1 MNRPTDLTRIKQA
14 MLKELDNTLR
24 QNYHQTLTE
33 VLNELR
39 IRNIFTPANPT
50 PDNVFSIVL
59 NNHLLTYKP
68 AQSVNQMREA
78 LERLAQGEFG
88 ICARCGREIPARTLE
103 KHPTKAICA
112 ACTKAKR

>member
-1 MNRPTDLTRIKQA
+1 MTSATDLTRIKQA
-14 MLKELDNTLR
+14 MLTELDNTLR

-68 AQSVNQMREA
+68 ATSVIQLREA
-78 LERLAQGEFG
+78 LERLAHGKFG
-88 ICARCGREIPARTLE
+88 LCARCGREIPTAILE
-103 KHPTKAICA
+103 KHPTTTLCLSCA
-112 ACTKAKR
+112 QAKR

>member
-14 MLKELDNTLR
+14 MLRELDNTLR

-33 VLNELR
+33 VLNELH

-68 AQSVNQMREA
+68 AQSVTQMREA
-78 LERLAQGEFG
+78 LERLAQGDFG

-103 KHPTKAICA
+103 KHPTATICS